1 MMRTKLSL
9 MNWKALFLFLTL
21 VLVAALPATVGA
33 QRPRPNG
40 IESIAPT
47 YATRGDADVLVTITL
62 VEANAP
68 PSHVNPLSV
77 RIGTLEGSAIH
88 RDGLVITAVFDISAD
103 EPTGM
108 KDVAIEFPAPRG
120 TVVFKASD
128 AFEIRADATQ
138 TVGLF
143 VNEEGS
149 YDGYTLFAPL
159 QYRTT
164 YLIDNEGRLVQSW
177 DSAYTPGNSVYLLEN
192 GNLLR
197 TATLPR
203 GPDATF
209 GTGGAGG
216 RVEEFTWDGTLVWE
230 FEYSGDQHLQHH
242 DIERLPNGNVLM
254 IAWEYKKAAEAI
266 TAGRDPDL
274 LTDGELWPDHI
285 IEVEPTGASGGHI
298 VWEWHVWDH
307 LIQDYDPTKDNY
319 GVVADHPELIDLNF
333 VGASRGR
340 ADWNHINSVD
350 YNEQF
355 DQILLSVPRFSEVW
369 VIDHSTTTK
378 EAAGHSG
385 GNSGKGGDIL
395 YRWGNPQA
403 YRAGDVGDRRLFSQ
417 HDAQWIESGLPGE
430 GNILLFNNGNGRP
443 GGVYSSVD
451 EFVPPV
457 DASGNYALAP
467 GTAYGPEEQTWI
479 YAADNPTDFFADHI
493 SGAQRLPNGNT
504 LICDGPHGTLFEVTP
519 EGEIVWKYINPVT
532 NNGPLTQGDPIPTS
546 QNGGQPNQVFR
557 AYRYGPD
564 YAGLADKDLT
574 PGDPIELYPD
584 PQVSAYLPMILK
596 QI

>member
-1 MMRTKLSL
+1 MS
-9 MNWKALFLFLTL
+9 WKALFLLLTL
-21 VLVAALPATVGA
+21 MLVAALPAAIEA
-33 QRPRPNG
+33 QLSRPDG
-40 IESIAPT
+40 IESVAPT
-47 YATRGDADVLVTITL
+47 YAARGDANVLVAITL
-62 VEANAP
+62 MEASAP
-68 PSHVNPLSV
+68 PSWVNPLSV
-77 RIGTLEGSAIH
+77 RIGTLEGSAIS
-88 RDGLVITAVFDISAD
+88 RDELVITAVFDIPAD
-103 EPTGM
+103 EPGGVR
-108 KDVAIEFPAPRG
+108 DVAIEFPTPRG
-120 TVVFKASD
+120 TVVFTESD
-128 AFEIRADATQ
+128 AFEIRADTAQ

-149 YDGYTLFAPL
+149 YNGYTLFAPL

-177 DSAYTPGNSVYLLEN
+177 DSTYTPGNSVYLLEN

-197 TATLPR
+197 TATPPR
-203 GPDATF
+203 GPNARF

-216 RVEEFTWDGTLVWE
+216 RIEEFTWDGTLVWE
-230 FEYSGDQHLQHH
+230 FEYSSDQHLQHH

-254 IAWEYKKAAEAI
+254 IAWEYKTAAEAI
-266 TAGRDPDL
+266 AAGRDPDL
-274 LTDGELWPDHI
+274 LAEGELWPDHI
-285 IEVEPTGASGGHI
+285 IEVEPTGATGGNI

-307 LIQDYDPTKDNY
+307 LVQDYDPTRDNY

-333 VGASRGR
+333 DGAGRGQ

-350 YNEQF
+350 YNAQF

-369 VIDHSTTTK
+369 VIDHSTTTE

-385 GNSGKGGDIL
+385 GSSGKGGDLL

-403 YRAGDVGDRRLFSQ
+403 YRAGDAVDRKLFSQ

-430 GNILLFNNGNGRP
+430 GNILAFNNGNGRP
-443 GGVYSSVD
+443 GGAHSSVD
-451 EFVPPV
+451 EFAPPV
-457 DASGNYALAP
+457 DASGNYALTP

-479 YAADNPTDFFADHI
+479 YTAENPTDFFSGHI
-493 SGAQRLPNGNT
+493 SGAHRLPNGNT
-504 LICDGPHGTLFEVTP
+504 LICDGAHGAFFEVTS
-519 EGEIVWKYINPVT
+519 EGEMVWKYVNPVT
-532 NNGPLTQGDPIPTS
+532 GQGPLTQGDPISTG
-546 QNGGQPNQVFR
+546 QKGQPNQVFR
-557 AYRYGPD
+557 TYRYGSD

-584 PQVSAYLPMILK
+584 SQVKVYLPIFLK